1 MEIIIRQEMPA
12 DYRET
17 ENVTREAFFNQ
28 YSPGCAEHY
37 LLHIMRNAQAF
48 VPHLDL
54 VAIHDG
60 RIVGNIAFAK
70 GTLQGDDGHAYEV
83 LSLGPISV
91 LPPFQGRGIGGRL
104 IACAKERA
112 RQMGYRAMFLCG
124 DPAYYVRQGFRPAKE
139 FGIRTADGM
148 YAAALQAC
156 ELYEGA
162 LCGLSGR
169 YVEDP
174 IYEVDIQA
182 VEAFDQAFPPMEK
195 QSGVKMQQR
204 FLKIASMREAARE
217 PYTK

>member
-1 MEIIIRQEMPA
+1 
-12 DYRET
+12 
-17 ENVTREAFFNQ
+17 
-28 YSPGCAEHY
+28 
-37 LLHIMRNAQAF
+37 
-48 VPHLDL
+48 
-54 VAIHDG
+54 
-60 RIVGNIAFAK
+60 
-70 GTLQGDDGHAYEV
+70 
-83 LSLGPISV
+83 
-91 LPPFQGRGIGGRL
+91 
-104 IACAKERA
+104 
-112 RQMGYRAMFLCG
+112 MGYRAMFLCG

-182 VEAFDQAFPPMEK
+182 AEAFDQAFPPMEK

-204 FLKIASMREAARE
+204 FLKIASMREAAVSRIPSE
-217 PYTK
+217 TQEDAFLSHAKSIRFRPLAKRFSPL